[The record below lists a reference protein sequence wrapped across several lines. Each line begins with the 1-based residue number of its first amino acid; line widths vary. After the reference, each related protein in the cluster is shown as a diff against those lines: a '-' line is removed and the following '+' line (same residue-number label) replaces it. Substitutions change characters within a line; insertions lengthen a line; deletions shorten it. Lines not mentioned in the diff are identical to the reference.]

1 MANIELYFKV
11 KFFKGMIWFSDS
23 YIISKN
29 LFFLFSSLYTT
40 NNVKIKHENNDESN
54 STTDFFK
61 LKDEVSLKIDEN
73 LDIKTENVKLR
84 HQNESL
90 ITEMTIMKSALEKKS
105 RILALRNAEIA
116 LLDPDRC
123 IMEWQK

>member
-1 MANIELYFKV
+1 MILAFEAN
-11 KFFKGMIWFSDS
+11 SATTRTH
-23 YIISKN
+23 II
-29 LFFLFSSLYTT
+29 LITLFSIFSPLCPT
-40 NNVKIKHENNDESN
+40 NSVKIKHENNDESTT
-54 STTDFFK
+54 TTDFFK

-90 ITEMTIMKSALEKKS
+90 ITEMAIMKSALEKKS

-123 IMEWQK
+123 IME

>member
-1 MANIELYFKV
+1 MHQYQKSCFILSKKGLFIKYKHNTT
-11 KFFKGMIWFSDS
+11 FFSIFSP
-23 YIISKN
+23 
-29 LFFLFSSLYTT
+29 LCPT
-40 NNVKIKHENNDESN
+40 NSVKIKHENNDESTTTT
-54 STTDFFK
+54 TTDFFK

-73 LDIKTENVKLR
+73 MDIKSENVKLR

-90 ITEMTIMKSALEKKS
+90 ITEMAIMKSALEKKS

-123 IMEWQK
+123 IME

>member
-1 MANIELYFKV
+1 MQQLV
-11 KFFKGMIWFSDS
+11 
-23 YIISKN
+23 YII
-29 LFFLFSSLYTT
+29 LITLFSIFSPLCPT
-40 NNVKIKHENNDESN
+40 NSVKIKHENNDESTTT
-54 STTDFFK
+54 TTDFFK

-90 ITEMTIMKSALEKKS
+90 ITEMAIMKSALEKKS

-123 IMEWQK
+123 IME